1 MVALES
7 EGVEL
12 RSVSGEAGQNCGS
25 REVVQHSSSGG
36 QHSLS
41 GGQHFVSGEPENVMA
56 SVLPV
61 QGVPLRTSASPSVP
75 HTLPR
80 AGR

>member
-1 MVALES
+1 MVVLES

-25 REVVQHSSSGG
+25 RDVV